1 MPLGRLCA
9 LPSKALESRLGVAI
23 FGCSGSASGDDVRGS
38 TTVAVTMMTSSTTE
52 WLKFFERKRSPRMG
66 MLEIPGILLMI
77 SVVRWSSRP
86 ETMKLCPFWISTSV
100 SVCRVDSAGM
110 VKPEMV
116 TALV

>member
-1 MPLGRLCA
+1 
-9 LPSKALESRLGVAI
+9 
-23 FGCSGSASGDDVRGS
+23 
-38 TTVAVTMMTSSTTE
+38 
-52 WLKFFERKRSPRMG
+52 MG

-100 SVCRVDSAGM
+100 SVCRVESAGM